1 MPWSEKRENW
11 RELCKKKAVGDKKLA
26 DVFVAGMVY
35 IIGVLANLSIATLLL
50 Y

>member
-1 MPWSEKRENW
+1 
-11 RELCKKKAVGDKKLA
+11 LAGIVQKKAVGDKKLA

-35 IIGVLANLSIATLLL
+35 IIGVLANLSTATLLL